1 MKLTFAGL
9 IFVSLAIA
17 PVRAETVSPL
27 QARGYTVMP
36 QPQVVKLGVSDF
48 EFGSG
53 WKIEVQ
59 GASPN
64 DVATE
69 TLKDELE
76 RRYGVK
82 FGSSGTNVLRLI
94 LAPNSAAVGTAQDS
108 DKEALAQQAYKIDLS
123 RDRVTRSANPAD
135 LLG

>member
-1 MKLTFAGL
+1 MKLTFTGL
-9 IFVSLAIA
+9 IFVFLATA
-17 PVRAETVSPL
+17 PVCAETVSPL

-36 QPQVVKLGVSDF
+36 QPQVAKLGASDF

-59 GASPN
+59 GARPN
-64 DVATE
+64 DVAIE

-82 FGSSGTNVLRLI
+82 LGASGANVVRLI
-94 LAPNSAAVGTAQDS
+94 LAPNSVAVGEAQD
-108 DKEALAQQAYKIDLS
+108 
-123 RDRVTRSANPAD
+123 AD
-135 LLG
+135 